1 MRKHMYLIVE
11 HPNDSLVGQVE
22 VTDRARPQAEVNS
35 VGRVDK
41 RNLETDNSFTM
52 KVVGLGY
59 HDFEDEADIDNRF
72 KEVLDEKLARIDE
85 EYLEQAGMD
94 PQEVAA

>member
-1 MRKHMYLIVE
+1 MRKHMYLIVD
-11 HPNDSLVGQVE
+11 HPDDGLVGQIE

-41 RNLETDNSFTM
+41 RNLESGDGYAM

-59 HDFEDEADIDNRF
+59 HDFEGEADMEDRF
-72 KEVLDEKLARIDE
+72 KEVLDEKLARIDD
-85 EYLEQAGMD
+85 EYLDQAGLD